1 MLKIKE
7 GVLLYKHNMKESV
20 NMHLNVKCHNI
31 SPQKKREKEKK
42 VVRSNRGHFVRGF

>member
-31 SPQKKREKEKK
+31 SPPKKKREKKK
-42 VVRSNRGHFVRGF
+42 